1 MSSSRKKG
9 LGRGLSALFGDQKIE
24 TKKNESINT
33 QSKALIGDLKR
44 NRYQPRTFFD
54 ETKLE
59 ELSLSIKKN
68 GIIQPIAVRP
78 NKVNGSESY
87 EIIAGERRW
96 LAAQKAGLHEVP
108 IIILDLND
116 NESLEVAIVENI
128 QRDDLNIIEEAKGY
142 KRLSEEFGYDHEKIA
157 KFMSKS
163 RSHVS
168 NTLRLLTL
176 PADVIGMIEEGTL
189 TAGQARPLIG
199 LSTATQIAEEIVSK
213 KLSARSVELLS
224 RKEKGIQKPGLK
236 IDSNIMNEQKKI
248 EERLGLK
255 VTILNKSNN
264 SGRLIIEYKDLDQF
278 EFISKLLKKH

>member
-1 MSSSRKKG
+1 MSSSKKKG

-24 TKKNESINT
+24 PKKNESINT
-33 QSKALIGDLKR
+33 QNKALIGDLKR

-78 NKVNGSESY
+78 NKENGSESY

-128 QRDDLNIIEEAKGY
+128 QREDLNIIEEAKGY
-142 KRLSEEFGYDHEKIA
+142 KRLSDEFGYDHEKIA

-176 PADVIGMIEEGTL
+176 PEDVIGMIEEGNL

-199 LSTATQIAEEIVSK
+199 LSNATQIAEEIVSK
-213 KLSARSVELLS
+213 KLSARSVELLR

-278 EFISKLLKKH
+278 EFISGLLKKR

>member
-1 MSSSRKKG
+1 MSSSKKKG

-24 TKKNESINT
+24 PKKNESINT
-33 QSKALIGDLKR
+33 QNKALIGDLKR

-78 NKVNGSESY
+78 NKENGSESY

-176 PADVIGMIEEGTL
+176 PEDVIGMIEEGNL

-199 LSTATQIAEEIVSK
+199 LSNATQIAEEIVSK

-278 EFISKLLKKH
+278 EFISGLLKKR